1 MGEKEEN
8 VTIPRKVLAY
18 VIEELRKIKR
28 ELRER

>member
-1 MGEKEEN
+1 MSEKEET
-8 VTIPRKVLAY
+8 VTIPKKVVAY